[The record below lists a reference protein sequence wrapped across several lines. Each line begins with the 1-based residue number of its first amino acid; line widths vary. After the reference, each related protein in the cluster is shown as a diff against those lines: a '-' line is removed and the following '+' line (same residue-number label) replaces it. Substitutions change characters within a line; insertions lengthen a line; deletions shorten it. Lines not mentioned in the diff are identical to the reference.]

1 MVWVWA
7 CHINGMGWAY
17 HDLEFG
23 LFGTL
28 WFPLFVERTV
38 MSSSGEQPAPLPVP
52 SRHVEGR
59 GFSSSRESSGSLRH
73 DKGTG
78 VSRAHRYGRR
88 PAPWRSAG
96 NSHVNKRVWPDVLA
110 RPRTSASP
118 APVSE
123 PSLRQVLEE
132 LAVLRGEVAE
142 LCASAPPGPEHDGEV
157 RPGPSGIPP

>member
-1 MVWVWA
+1 MVWDGPTMIWSLD
-7 CHINGMGWAY
+7 CLGHCG
-17 HDLEFG
+17 FPC
-23 LFGTL
+23 L
-28 WFPLFVERTV
+28 WREQSCPAQATSLPLYQCLHV
-38 MSSSGEQPAPLPVP
+38 MLKGGV
-52 SRHVEGR
+52 
-59 GFSSSRESSGSLRH
+59 FSSSRESSGSLRH

-78 VSRAHRYGRR
+78 VSRAHRHGRR
-88 PAPWRSAG
+88 PAPRRSAG

-110 RPRTSASP
+110 RPRTSASS

-123 PSLRQVLEE
+123 PSLCQVLEE